1 MPNATVS
8 TGAEAAPKGLL
19 ARLVGV
25 VTSPRETFQAVVAH
39 PKWFGA
45 LAVVSVVMAFFAAL
59 PMTTDA
65 GKEAAL
71 RSQVEQMEGFG
82 MTVSDEAYEG
92 MRRGMAIAPYTTAGS
107 ILVIGPI
114 FTLILGG
121 ILYLVFNAVLGG
133 EATFKQLFSVMV
145 HASAISALQQIFTGP
160 VNYFRG
166 AVTSATN
173 LTALLP
179 MFEPTSFIGR
189 VLSMT
194 DIFLIW
200 YVLVLSI
207 GLGVL
212 YRRKTQPI
220 AMTLYGIYAV
230 IVLVLAAVM
239 SRLGG
244 A

>member
-1 MPNATVS
+1 M
-8 TGAEAAPKGLL
+8 GLA
-19 ARLVGV
+19 ARLIGV

-45 LAVVSVVMAFFAAL
+45 LAVVTCLMAFFAAL

-65 GKEAAL
+65 GKEAAI
-71 RSQVEQMEGFG
+71 RSNVEQMESFG

-92 MRRGMAIAPYTTAGS
+92 MRRGMAIAPYTTAGA
-107 ILVIGPI
+107 ILVFAPFMTLVFAGI
-114 FTLILGG
+114 FF
-121 ILYLVFNAVLGG
+121 LVFNAVLGG
-133 EATFKQLFSVMV
+133 DASFKQLFAVMA
-145 HASAISALQQIFTGP
+145 HASVISALQQIFTGP

-189 VLSMT
+189 VLAMT
-194 DIFLIW
+194 DLFLIW

-212 YRRKTQPI
+212 YRRRTQPI

-230 IVLVLAAVM
+230 GVLVLAAVM
-239 SRLGG
+239 SRMGG